1 MAHIFIEGVT
11 DNLFL
16 LMGPMNILLCSDVNI
31 RYPYF
36 VVFHQ
41 HAPAMAPMNAIRLA
55 TLH

>member
-11 DNLFL
+11 DNLS
-16 LMGPMNILLCSDVNI
+16 LMEPMNILLCSDANI

-36 VVFHQ
+36 MVFHQ